1 MIKIEKNLASVPDSL
16 QVPTDEFFP
25 NGIPTPPKTTDKRRL
40 ELITAG
46 EYKNEEIYNSRYKQ
60 SDTQIALRSIY
71 RNKCAFCEQKVEQ
84 SHVEHYRPKSKYWW
98 LTHSWD
104 NLLLACSTCNS
115 HKGDEFEILGT
126 KASFANTPAN
136 LKTIH
141 SSSSNYDVV
150 ERPKMINPE
159 VTDPEGKFQFH
170 ANGKIES
177 NDLRFKYTIETC
189 KVDRKFLNDGRRK
202 ISDALRED
210 IRSVITDY
218 DSISDQKIGITV
230 VIKKF
235 IRDAKDNDLEFL
247 AFRKYMISKGW
258 INEMVKSLTDN

>member
-16 QVPTDEFFP
+16 QLPTVEFFP

-40 ELITAG
+40 ELIAAG

-98 LTHSWD
+98 LTYSWD

-126 KASFANTPAN
+126 QASFTNTPAS
-136 LKTIH
+136 LKAIH
-141 SSSSNYDVV
+141 SSSSRYDMV

-159 VTDPEGKFQFH
+159 VTNPDGKIQFNP
-170 ANGKIES
+170 NGKIES
-177 NDLRFKYTIETC
+177 KDVRFKYTIETC
-189 KVDRKFLNDGRRK
+189 KVDRKFLNDERRK
-202 ISDALRED
+202 ISDVLKRD
-210 IRSVITDY
+210 IKSAIIDNDSVADQEAEI
-218 DSISDQKIGITV
+218 SILIR
-230 VIKKF
+230 KF
-235 IRDAKDNDLEFL
+235 IRDSQDEELQFL
-247 AFRKYMISKGW
+247 AFRRYMISKKW
-258 INEMVKSLTDN
+258 INEIVKTLTEN